1 MNHSEALPDAFDS
14 ETLSEIGRIL
24 KDGNTVELKLE
35 RGQLVIVEIRRRARI
50 KKSLRS
56 GGGE

>member
-1 MNHSEALPDAFDS
+1 MERILSLTDALDS

-35 RGQLVIVEIRRRARI
+35 RGQLVIVEIKRRAKA
-50 KKSLRS
+50 KKPL
-56 GGGE
+56 

>member
-1 MNHSEALPDAFDS
+1 MERILSLTDALDS

-35 RGQLVIVEIRRRARI
+35 RGQLVIVEIKRRARI
-50 KKSLRS
+50 KKPLQS
-56 GGGE
+56 GRGE

>member
-1 MNHSEALPDAFDS
+1 MERISSLTDALDS

-35 RGQLVIVEIRRRARI
+35 RGQLVIVEIRRRAKI
-50 KKSLRS
+50 KKSLQS
-56 GGGE
+56 GRGE

>member
-1 MNHSEALPDAFDS
+1 MNHSESLPDAFDS

-35 RGQLVIVEIRRRARI
+35 RGQLVIVEIKRRARI

-56 GGGE
+56 GRGE

>member
-1 MNHSEALPDAFDS
+1 MERILSLTDALDS

-35 RGQLVIVEIRRRARI
+35 RGQLVIVEIKRRAKI
-50 KKSLRS
+50 KKPLRS
-56 GGGE
+56 GRGT

>member
-35 RGQLVIVEIRRRARI
+35 RGQLVIVEIRRRAKI
-50 KKSLRS
+50 KKPLQS
-56 GGGE
+56 GRGE